1 MERHQRGKMR
11 WRVVCNTCS
20 YEKNT
25 PVFVKVGNISNQTS
39 NKKQKR
45 KEDVLRNEKTK
56 QRNNANSVNNH
67 NCSNVNTSRN
77 SSKYYN
83 KQQFN

>member
-1 MERHQRGKMR
+1 
-11 WRVVCNTCS
+11 VVWNTCN

-25 PVFVKVGNISNQTS
+25 PKFVEVGNISNQTS

-56 QRNNANSVNNH
+56 QRNNANSVNYHN
-67 NCSNVNTSRN
+67 NCSL
-77 SSKYYN
+77 
-83 KQQFN
+83 